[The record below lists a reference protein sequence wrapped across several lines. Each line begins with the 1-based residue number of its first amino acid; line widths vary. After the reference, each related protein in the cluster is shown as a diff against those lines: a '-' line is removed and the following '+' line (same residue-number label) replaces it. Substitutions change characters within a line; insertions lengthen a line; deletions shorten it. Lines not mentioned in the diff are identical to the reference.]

1 MVGRPRKTER
11 QKAQT
16 ARDRYLKKWNQFY
29 EVGGPSHWCIGQN
42 KKKKAVVAG
51 RTTKKTA
58 CATYRKGAR
67 SRKQLADMVWK
78 EKLARLIREAKAE
91 LASRKRVGGKA
102 MRGKKVVKRK

>member
-16 ARDRYLKKWNQFY
+16 VRDRYLKKWHQLY

-51 RTTKKTA
+51 RQTKVTACNSYRKRARNMKKTA
-58 CATYRKGAR
+58 DYA
-67 SRKQLADMVWK
+67 WK
-78 EKLARLIREAKAE
+78 KKNSNISLQQQKLN
-91 LASRKRVGGKA
+91 
-102 MRGKKVVKRK
+102 